1 MGRSY
6 FKWERRALFFKIL
19 TLGMG
24 MGMWLALPAGA
35 ENAPVVALTEERL
48 ESIKQALLE
57 YAFDST
63 VSVSANAW
71 LGRDGVIKD
80 VVHFSSGLHLH
91 KLRINQYRN
100 RYGYVETSIVEAPTR
115 LSSNFEACD
124 RASPI
129 KKRIKLESQTQRY
142 SSEHAGNL
150 AIQVQDLFFDMFSE
164 SERLRSSA
172 AIEKR
177 SMSPNHLTD
186 YSRLLVNRPKSFP
199 SHSLLLGLD
208 IEEIVGPGVSWSDKT
223 ISLGLKGFRVV
234 ISVKLVEAGGALI
247 ASYNGAV
254 DLALG
259 RGYKMIDLSI
269 GESSSR
275 GVRFLLGEILQKTT
289 QDLECISSSPVIVTK
304 ADRRLVLAG
313 GHDLGVFE
321 DQEFLILPKTDA
333 FSSLGVARAMQGI
346 GFAVVNSVHNT
357 YAEMEALYLEE
368 DSGVKS
374 YVAIPMTDLNFL

>member
-1 MGRSY
+1 MVKPY
-6 FKWERRALFFKIL
+6 FKWARKVLLIPLL

-24 MGMWLALPAGA
+24 CWLALPASA
-35 ENAPVVALTEERL
+35 EDAPALALTEERL

-57 YAFDST
+57 YALDSA
-63 VSVSANAW
+63 VNVSANAW
-71 LGRDGVIKD
+71 LGGDGVIKD

-100 RYGYVETSIVEAPTR
+100 RYGYIETSIVEAPTR
-115 LSSNFEACD
+115 LSSKFEACD
-124 RASPI
+124 RTSPI

-142 SSEHAGNL
+142 SSAQAENL
-150 AIQVQDLFFDMFSE
+150 AIQVRDLFFDMFYE
-164 SERLRSSA
+164 SERLRASA
-172 AIEKR
+172 AIEKH
-177 SMSPNHLTD
+177 SVLPNQSTD
-186 YSRLLVNRPKSFP
+186 YSRLLVNRPESFP

-208 IEEIVGPGVSWSDKT
+208 IEEVVGPGVSWSDKK

-254 DLALG
+254 DLVPG
-259 RGYKMIDLSI
+259 GGYKMIDLSI

-304 ADRRLVLAG
+304 AGRRLVQAG

-346 GFAVVNSVHNT
+346 GFAVVNSVYNT
-357 YAEMEALYLEE
+357 YADLKALYLEE